1 MTQPIVIGVDEAGRG
16 ALAGPLVVC
25 ATAFHCDT
33 PIVTTTYH
41 GLRGDRTIAAG
52 DSKSFTNTLYREVL
66 DTAIRKIAVAISIIE
81 YSAQEIDTRLMHVVF
96 PEALRL
102 AIARITEN
110 LVQRGFGGGVD
121 GYVVKLDGEMPP
133 LSNIPC
139 TVHAIPDGDK
149 KIWQI
154 GAASIVA
161 KVYRDRRMDEL
172 HQLYPA
178 WGFDTH
184 RGYPTT
190 EHKKLLKVLDTTTV
204 HRRTF
209 RPVAEAHGMPPGFE
223 I

>member
-1 MTQPIVIGVDEAGRG
+1 MAQYIIGIDEAGRG

-25 ATAFHCDT
+25 ATAFHCET
-33 PIVTTTYH
+33 PVVTATYH
-41 GLRGDRTIAAG
+41 GLRGDRTIVAG
-52 DSKSFTNTLYREVL
+52 DSKAFTNTLHREVL
-66 DTAIRKIAVAISIIE
+66 DKEIRKTALAVSTIE
-81 YSAQEIDTRLMHVVF
+81 YSAQEIDARLMHVVF
-96 PEALRL
+96 PTALRL
-102 AIARITEN
+102 VIARVTEN
-110 LVQRGFGGGVD
+110 LVQRGFGNGAND
-121 GYVVKLDGEMPP
+121 YIVKLDGEMPP
-133 LSNIPC
+133 LSDIPC
-139 TVHAIPDGDK
+139 IIHAIPDGDK

-184 RGYPTT
+184 RGYPTA
-190 EHKKLLKVLDTTTV
+190 EHKKLLKVLNTTPI

-209 RPVAEAHGMPPGFE
+209 RPVAEARGMPPGFE